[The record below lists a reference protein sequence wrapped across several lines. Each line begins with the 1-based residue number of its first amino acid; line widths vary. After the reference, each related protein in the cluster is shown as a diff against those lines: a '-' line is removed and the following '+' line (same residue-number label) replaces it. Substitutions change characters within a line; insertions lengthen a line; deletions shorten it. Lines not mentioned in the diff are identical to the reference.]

1 MTKLCSVI
9 IPTRNRPQSLR
20 RAVCSAL
27 DALPPNSEIIVVDDG
42 SAKKASDVLRE
53 FLGDRLTVIVNG
65 PPHGPSQA
73 RNMGLLMAQGKTI
86 FFLDDDDEI
95 LPDYIRKIIRL
106 RESLPDNCVYG
117 FSSALLKTKQGTK
130 PFSRKH
136 LTGGLYD
143 AKVPLS
149 NRLAGLGMG
158 FWVDRKIIQSLG
170 GLDERL
176 RVNEDTELCI
186 RLASHGYT
194 CFKSKAPGVILEG
207 DGERHQNDQVSI
219 TTCSTALSRALGFE
233 YILMK
238 HCLFLHDHPKVRR
251 KYMFRILRY
260 RWRSRS
266 VQGWK
271 EFIGKYQLG
280 WSEAIFKYVVTAILI
295 NRSR

>member
-42 SAKKASDVLRE
+42 SDQRASDVLHD
-53 FLGDRLTVIVNG
+53 LQGDHLTVTVNS

-73 RNMGLLMAQGKTI
+73 RNLGLRLAQGETI
-86 FFLDDDDEI
+86 FFLDDDDEL
-95 LPDYIRKIIRL
+95 LPDYLKKIVHL

-117 FSSALLKTKQGTK
+117 FSSALQKTTQGTK
-130 PFSRKH
+130 PFKKKH
-136 LTGGLYD
+136 RSGGLYD
-143 AKVPLS
+143 GKVPLS

-158 FWVDRKIIQSLG
+158 FWVDRKTILSLG

-176 RVNEDTELCI
+176 RVNEDTEFCI

-194 CFKSKAPGVILEG
+194 CFNSEAPGVILVG
-207 DGERHQNDQVSI
+207 DGQRHQGDQGSI
-219 TTCSTALSRALGFE
+219 TKSATALSRALGFE

-238 HCLFLHDHPKVRR
+238 HSLFLCEHPKERR
-251 KYMFRILRY
+251 DYMLRILKY

-266 VQGWK
+266 VQGWA
-271 EFIGKYQLG
+271 EFVEKSQLG
-280 WSEAIFKYVVTAILI
+280 WGDAAFKYVATAFLMK
-295 NRSR
+295 RAR